1 MDPIEEARRQ
11 WVEHGWARAAPGMS
25 AVTAIM
31 HAQQVLL
38 ARIDEHLAEFDLTFS
53 RFELL
58 RLLAFT
64 RHGRLP
70 LGKLG
75 VRLQVHATSVTN
87 AVDRLEAQGHVRRE
101 RHPTDGRATLATIT
115 PSGTQVVEEAT
126 KVLNDAVFGDVGL
139 TDRETATL
147 FKLLAKA
154 RVHLESS

>member
-87 AVDRLEAQGHVRRE
+87 AVDRLEAHGFVERRQ
-101 RHPTDGRATLATIT
+101 HPTDRRMTLAVITPQGRRVVERATT
-115 PSGTQVVEEAT
+115 
-126 KVLNDAVFGDVGL
+126 VLNDAVFSDLGL
-139 TDRETATL
+139 AAGEADDL
-147 FKLLAKA
+147 YHLLGKV
-154 RVHLESS
+154 RGY

>member
-11 WVEHGWARAAPGMS
+11 WVEHGWARAAPGMA

-38 ARIDEHLAEFDLTFS
+38 ARIDERLAPFDLTFS

-87 AVDRLEAQGHVRRE
+87 AVDRLEAHGYVERRP
-101 RHPTDGRATLATIT
+101 HPSDRRMTLAVITARGRRVVERATTMLNEQVF
-115 PSGTQVVEEAT
+115 SDLGLGTADADNLYRLLG
-126 KVLNDAVFGDVGL
+126 KVRGY
-139 TDRETATL
+139 
-147 FKLLAKA
+147 
-154 RVHLESS
+154 

>member
-1 MDPIEEARRQ
+1 VDPIEEARRQ
-11 WVEHGWARAAPGMS
+11 WVEHGWARAAPGMA

-38 ARIDEHLAEFDLTFS
+38 ARIDERLAPFDLTFS

-87 AVDRLEAQGHVRRE
+87 AVDRLEAHGYVERRP
-101 RHPTDGRATLATIT
+101 HPSDRRMTLAVITARGRRVVERATTM
-115 PSGTQVVEEAT
+115 
-126 KVLNDAVFGDVGL
+126 LNDEVFSDLGL
-139 TDRETATL
+139 GTADADNL
-147 FKLLAKA
+147 YRLLGKV
-154 RVHLESS
+154 RGY